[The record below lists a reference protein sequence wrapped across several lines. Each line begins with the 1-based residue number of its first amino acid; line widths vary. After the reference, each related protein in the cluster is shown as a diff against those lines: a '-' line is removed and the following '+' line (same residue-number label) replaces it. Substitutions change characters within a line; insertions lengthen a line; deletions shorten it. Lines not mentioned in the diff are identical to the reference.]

1 MNLQLRHSLAWQMIG
16 PIPLL
21 VIALIAAIWFIVP
34 RKIEDNASDQAV
46 LAGRS
51 IAAQFINLR
60 KYYTENVVEKVVAGG
75 TFRASPD
82 YRGDAKAIPL
92 PATMILDLSALLAKS
107 NTTVSIYSKF
117 PFPNRTNRVL
127 DSFQQDAWDFLT
139 SNPQET
145 YSRQEM
151 LGGKHVV
158 RVAVA
163 DIMTVQTCVDCHNTI
178 AESPRKN
185 WKLGDVRGVLEV
197 TSVIDSQLGSGAVL
211 SHYIIG
217 GAIAIG
223 LGLLGIA
230 LLVARSVTRPIGA
243 LIGAMQRV
251 AAGNFETA
259 LPGLGRKDEI
269 GRLADGFNHMVSQL
283 DAARKREA
291 MDRSRAATMQAE
303 LTRVAR
309 LTTMGQLTA
318 AMAHEINQPL
328 AAIMA
333 SGDAGLR
340 WLARTPPNFDEARA
354 ALNQIV
360 TEGHRARDIVGGIR
374 AVFRKGE
381 VRRAPV
387 NINELIE
394 EVLLLMRAEIHNGRI
409 SVLAELFSDS
419 PNVMGDRTQ
428 LQLVFRN
435 LIMNA
440 IEATGSVT
448 DRERMLRVKS
458 ETVPSGVRVTVTDSG
473 TGIDQHNMD
482 RIFDTFFTTKSHGMG
497 MGLSICRSIVEAHGG
512 KLSASRSHPYGS
524 IFEVDLPAA
533 GMEDR

>member
-1 MNLQLRHSLAWQMIG
+1 
-16 PIPLL
+16 
-21 VIALIAAIWFIVP
+21 
-34 RKIEDNASDQAV
+34 
-46 LAGRS
+46 
-51 IAAQFINLR
+51 
-60 KYYTENVVEKVVAGG
+60 
-75 TFRASPD
+75 
-82 YRGDAKAIPL
+82 
-92 PATMILDLSALLAKS
+92 
-107 NTTVSIYSKF
+107 
-117 PFPNRTNRVL
+117 
-127 DSFQQDAWDFLT
+127 
-139 SNPQET
+139 
-145 YSRQEM
+145 
-151 LGGKHVV
+151 
-158 RVAVA
+158 
-163 DIMTVQTCVDCHNTI
+163 
-178 AESPRKN
+178 
-185 WKLGDVRGVLEV
+185 
-197 TSVIDSQLGSGAVL
+197 
-211 SHYIIG
+211 
-217 GAIAIG
+217 
-223 LGLLGIA
+223 
-230 LLVARSVTRPIGA
+230 
-243 LIGAMQRV
+243 MQRV
-251 AAGNFETA
+251 AAGDFETA

-409 SVLAELFSDS
+409 SVLAELFNDS

-524 IFEVDLPAA
+524 IFEVNLPAA